1 MADTTKDIWN
11 DDDGEEALQKKS
23 HRFRRFLIFF
33 VVLVV
38 VLAVV
43 LLAAYRDGTGFDV
56 LRRYFTYGE
65 TKAESDSGYQYDAS
79 SNNRF
84 AVLGDRLVVLSNTSL
99 QVPALWAGMVRVFMP
114 L

>member
-56 LRRYFTYGE
+56 LRRYFYVWGNQGGKRFRVPVRCVFQQPLRGAGGPAGGTVQYVFAGPLGGM
-65 TKAESDSGYQYDAS
+65 AVRSGPP
-79 SNNRF
+79 
-84 AVLGDRLVVLSNTSL
+84 V
-99 QVPALWAGMVRVFMP
+99 
-114 L
+114 